1 MARYHVRADGSMG
14 VCTAKE
20 GHCPFGA
27 EEGTKHFT
35 NESEAR
41 AYSEKMIAGKSK
53 SRKALKRDATT
64 AIGKDA
70 VRVDSCSRT
79 LYGDVDVDK
88 ARAEVNQA
96 YDELMKPSWNEVKSK
111 LASMYDGED
120 LQDAMA
126 VVAASRYRIASEKP
140 HWDARTDFRPGT
152 VAEVE
157 ADMERLSVLDDKD
170 LHPAARHGKP
180 ANFLNQRYDY
190 VGRNSNGGV
199 MLLEHSDR
207 YFTTAKRRRKSG
219 GDSNP
224 TEDLVDKVRMVE
236 VIPDDDKHS
245 ARLKTL
251 AAEPTVLTLDDAT
264 NGVYATTED
273 VVSAAGGGQFGY
285 VGSTKERFDEC
296 KRVSD
301 TVMDGG
307 LDVVRRGGS
316 GLWADVS
323 SGCYT
328 GTYGSDFDDFGDE
341 ELATLYTHGLN
352 ARAKAGSKTAKTWTY
367 NEVLEK
373 VQRDRRATQGNDA

>member
-14 VCTAKE
+14 VCTAKD

-35 NESEAR
+35 SESEAR

-301 TVMDGG
+301 AVMDGG

-352 ARAKAGSKTAKTWTY
+352 ARAKTGSKTAKTWTY

-373 VQRDRRATQGNDA
+373 VQRDRRATQGNNA